1 MNTTDLRNQF
11 PVLERYTYLN
21 TASSGL
27 ISLKQQA
34 WRAQYDQL
42 FVQTGSKF
50 RDALIP
56 QLDGVRD
63 TVSRVFDLD
72 AEQVALIPN
81 FSIGL
86 NLLVE
91 SLDSRLS
98 VLAIQNDY
106 PSLTLP
112 FKSRGFAIKE
122 VPLFDLSEAGI
133 ATRIKEHSIDILA
146 ISMTQ
151 WVTGITFSQD
161 FFARL
166 RQDFPDLLIIV
177 DGTQSLG
184 TSPFSF
190 RESGIDILLTS
201 AYKWLMGGYGCGFMA
216 CSDRAQD
223 RLSIKSTGNA
233 TEMVRM
239 LSGRSYK
246 MQLFEPG
253 HLDYRSM
260 HTMQMGLELIGSIGL
275 SEVERRISKVS
286 LHAKAQLVNMGMI
299 SPSSLGGAIH
309 RGIIHLISSER
320 LVNFLSEHGIVV
332 SYRDGLRMSIH
343 FYNTEADVNRLLA
356 AMRVFR

>member
-1 MNTTDLRNQF
+1 MDTTEIRDQF
-11 PVLERYTYLN
+11 PVLDRYTYLN

-27 ISLKQQA
+27 LSLQQQA

-50 RDALIP
+50 RDALIK
-56 QLDGVRD
+56 QLDDVRG
-63 TVSRVFDLD
+63 TICRVFDIGQD
-72 AEQVALIPN
+72 QVALIPN
-81 FSIGL
+81 FSLGH
-86 NLLVE
+86 NVLVE

-106 PSLTLP
+106 PSLLLP
-112 FKSRGFAIKE
+112 FKSRGFEIRE

-133 ATRIKEHSIDILA
+133 ATRIKDHGIDILA

-151 WVTGITFSQD
+151 WVTGITFTQN

-166 RQDFPDLLIIV
+166 RQDFPDLLIVV

-184 TSPFSF
+184 TGPFSF
-190 RESGIDILLTS
+190 SNSGIDILVTS
-201 AYKWLMGGYGCGFMA
+201 AYKWLMGGYGSGFVA
-216 CSDRAQD
+216 CSERAQD
-223 RLSIKSTGNA
+223 MLTIKCTGHA
-233 TEMVRM
+233 TQMVRI
-239 LSGRSYK
+239 LSGSSYK
-246 MQLFEPG
+246 MQHFEPG
-253 HLDYRSM
+253 HLDYLPM
-260 HTMQMGLELIGSIGL
+260 HTMQMGLELIEKIGL
-275 SEVERRISKVS
+275 HEIERRISKVS

-299 SPSSLGGAIH
+299 SPASLGGSVH

-320 LVNFLSEHGIVV
+320 LVKFLSEHGIVV

-343 FYNTEADVNRLLA
+343 FYNTEGDVNQLLA